1 MFDLANRASAGASGA
16 RRREI
21 RFRDA
26 MGKEIERR
34 RRTVSFVRKETVAYA
49 FGLLPNANESFWD
62 GLAYWAE
69 TWEWAEYQ

>member
-21 RFRDA
+21 RSRDA

-34 RRTVSFVRKETVAYA
+34 RRSVSFCRRKEGDGRVRVQ
-49 FGLLPNANESFWD
+49 D
-62 GLAYWAE
+62 GLAYWAK